1 MGVSY
6 RLKKTVFFCLAAAV
20 GTLCVLLMPL
30 QRELITKAL
39 IVLGFASLLFFILRR
54 SPEHTKVGGGRFG
67 RMEVEALDSSI
78 RFEDIAANRE
88 ALDSF
93 RELVDYLKFPEKYLR
108 MGARMPHGVLLYGPP
123 GTGKTLLARALAGEA
138 GIPFYSLSGS
148 DFVQMYAGVG
158 ASRVRDL
165 FEKARRAGRCVIFI
179 DEIDSMGKARGDSS
193 SDEREQ
199 TLNALLSEM
208 SGVKHREGVIVL
220 AATNRLDTLDP
231 ALTRAGRFDR
241 HIEVGLPGKDE
252 RLDILRLHSRTKPLS
267 PSVDLLS
274 VAESTVRFSGA
285 ALENLMN
292 EAAIRA
298 ARRDAQYIEQS
309 DIDGAFVTS
318 VAGSERPSSASRE
331 EIASIALHEAGHAIA
346 SLCLLPENRLTRI
359 TILPSTRGAAGYNL
373 SVPAERTVRT
383 RRQLCAQIQ
392 VLLAGRAAEMLMH
405 DEDGITS
412 GASNDLMRASELAS
426 AMVMDLGMSRESA
439 VSLRALQK
447 GCGMAP
453 SDSLSECRALLH
465 EQMNA
470 AQALLE
476 RHTKELLLLTEEL
489 LKRETLTEEDIRKL
503 LPELVG

>member
-1 MGVSY
+1 
-6 RLKKTVFFCLAAAV
+6 
-20 GTLCVLLMPL
+20 
-30 QRELITKAL
+30 
-39 IVLGFASLLFFILRR
+39 
-54 SPEHTKVGGGRFG
+54 
-67 RMEVEALDSSI
+67 
-78 RFEDIAANRE
+78 
-88 ALDSF
+88 
-93 RELVDYLKFPEKYLR
+93 
-108 MGARMPHGVLLYGPP
+108 
-123 GTGKTLLARALAGEA
+123 
-138 GIPFYSLSGS
+138 
-148 DFVQMYAGVG
+148 MYAGVG

-208 SGVKHREGVIVL
+208 SGVKNRDGIIVL

-241 HIEVGLPGKDE
+241 HIEVGLPGKEE
-252 RLDILRLHSRTKPLS
+252 RLDILRLHSRKKPLS
-267 PSVDLLS
+267 PSVDLLL

-373 SVPAERTVRT
+373 SVPAERTLRT
-383 RRQLCAQIQ
+383 RSQLCAQIQ

-426 AMVMDLGMSRESA
+426 AMIMDLGMSKESA

-447 GCGMAP
+447 GCGMSPA
-453 SDSLSECRALLH
+453 DSLTECRTLLH

-470 AQALLE
+470 ARTLLE

-489 LKRETLTEEDIRKL
+489 LKRETLTEEDIRNL
-503 LPELVG
+503 LPELVK